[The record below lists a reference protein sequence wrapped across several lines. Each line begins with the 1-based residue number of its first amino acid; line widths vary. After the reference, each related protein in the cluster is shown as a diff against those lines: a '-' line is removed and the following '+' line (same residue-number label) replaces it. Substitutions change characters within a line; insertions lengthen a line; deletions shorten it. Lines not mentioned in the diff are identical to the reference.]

1 MEQSQ
6 SIKKKVIV
14 PFIKKWNNVFY
25 EKSLIYKNIEDQFHF
40 ARNPE
45 IKTFKAKQI
54 PNFSKK
60 NI

>member
-1 MEQSQ
+1 MEKSV

-40 ARNPE
+40 AKIPE
-45 IKTFKAKQI
+45 IKTFKAKELPI
-54 PNFSKK
+54 FKKK
-60 NI
+60 N